1 MIRTDLAIENKEMYD
16 AKNNGQQIE
25 IPGVEVD
32 TENYEEGINVTRIKI
47 ADEHGSAVMQK
58 PMGNYITVELP
69 KAANG
74 SEELKKMAAK
84 AVGIEL
90 KKMIPFHYYLKVL
103 VIGLGN
109 EKVTPDA
116 LGPHTVS
123 KIRVTRHLFLLY
135 DVDGD
140 EEQGCVSALCPGVM
154 ASTGME
160 SAELIKGAAQISQP
174 EVVVAIDALAA
185 RNVERIGTTIQI
197 TDTGISPG
205 AGTGN
210 MRKNLTEE
218 SIGKKVIAIGVPT
231 VIDAGTLILDSL
243 SGYLKNAAEAEQYL
257 DNTGLDMIVTT
268 SDIDQSIHDFS
279 EIIADAINIALHPGI
294 YS

>member
-16 AKNNGQQIE
+16 AKNNGQKIE

-32 TENYEEGINVTRIKI
+32 TDSYEEGINVTRIKI
-47 ADEHGSAVMQK
+47 ADENGSAVMQK
-58 PMGNYITVELP
+58 PMGSYITIELP

-74 SEELKKMAAK
+74 AEDLKKVAAK
-84 AVGIEL
+84 AVGNEL
-90 KKMIPFHYYLKVL
+90 KKLVPFHYHLKVL

-135 DVDGD
+135 NVDGD

-160 SAELIKGAAQISQP
+160 SAELIQGAAQIAQP
-174 EVVVAIDALAA
+174 EVVLAIDALAA

-218 SIGKKVIAIGVPT
+218 SIGRKVIAIGVPT
-231 VIDAGTLILDSL
+231 VIDAGTMVLDSL
-243 SGYLKNAAEAEQYL
+243 SGYLSDAAEAEKYL
-257 DNTGLDMIVTT
+257 DDTGLEMIVTT